1 MIREYPGYQCF
12 CRAGDRIPGAEL
24 SKAFNKRMGEEEE
37 MGSSLSRSVGEG
49 QVRAA
54 KGSHVVRVGEDT
66 DTRSKPRDRT
76 GSQQQS

>member
-1 MIREYPGYQCF
+1 MIREDPGYQCF
-12 CRAGDRIPGAEL
+12 CSSGDRIPGAEL
-24 SKAFNKRMGEEEE
+24 SKAFNKRMGEREEVE
-37 MGSSLSRSVGEG
+37 SGWSRSVGEG

-54 KGSHVVRVGEDT
+54 TSSHVVRVGEDT